1 MKFISLMT
9 SIRNDLEL
17 QVARSYLERNGLQN
31 ITHLKMIGAHPE
43 ATRVHHISTSGGE
56 GVLTLLE
63 TAAFWYDRETYPSS
77 KYVVLISSDS
87 LDVTNHLL
95 EFLPTHENLV
105 FKLTQDSDRE
115 LLAQR
120 FKLNRARGFISYS
133 TQIGSRFQADPEV
146 ELTREPSD
154 GVYTLLEEQGH
165 PRSGILPLLTRDQA
179 FVCTLQHRDR
189 IVSGC
194 LAFHIHDQIWEIGAV
209 FTIPEAQGQ
218 GFAKRLVSTAL
229 AELESRDLTPRYQ
242 VLDDNTASIRLAE
255 SVGLKPFVTLTHWT
269 NF

>member
-1 MKFISLMT
+1 MT

-17 QVARSYLERNGLQN
+17 QAARAYLERNVLQN
-31 ITHLKMIGAHPE
+31 ITHLKMMGAHPE
-43 ATRVHHISTSGGE
+43 ATEVHHIKTSDGE

-77 KYVVLISSDS
+77 KYIVLISSDS
-87 LDVTNHLL
+87 PGVTKQLL
-95 EFLPTHENLV
+95 GFLPTHENLV
-105 FKLTQDSDRE
+105 FKLTQDSDQE

-146 ELTREPSD
+146 ELTLEPND
-154 GVYTLLEEQGH
+154 GVYKLLEEQGH
-165 PRSGILPLLTRDQA
+165 PRSGILPLLARDQA
-179 FVCTLQHRDR
+179 FVCTLEQDDR
-189 IVSGC
+189 TVSGC
-194 LAFHIHDQIWEIGAV
+194 LAFQIHDHIWEIGAV
-209 FTIPEAQGQ
+209 FTNPESRGQ

-255 SVGLKPFVTLTHWT
+255 SVGLEPFVTLTHWT
-269 NF
+269 NFEENP